1 MIFCPSSNFHSCLW
15 TEGQNLAL
23 YVSNKVP
30 ECLKL
35 PEQKVVEDALAT
47 HIDYIK
53 CPWFW
58 ANIAFAM
65 SECVRAMKTEFQGAS
80 TNYENKAQ
88 SDSDFELELNRCI
101 LLGRGF
107 YTQNE
112 GNGGMW
118 VR

>member
-1 MIFCPSSNFHSCLW
+1 MFCFISCSSC
-15 TEGQNLAL
+15 TLAI
-23 YVSNKVP
+23 
-30 ECLKL
+30 ETKL
-35 PEQKVVEDALAT
+35 T
-47 HIDYIK
+47 
-53 CPWFW
+53 
-58 ANIAFAM
+58 IAFAM
-65 SECVRAMKTEFQGAS
+65 SECVRAMKAEFQDAS

>member
-1 MIFCPSSNFHSCLW
+1 MRYFD
-15 TEGQNLAL
+15 
-23 YVSNKVP
+23 
-30 ECLKL
+30 L
-35 PEQKVVEDALAT
+35 PANPNDAN
-47 HIDYIK
+47 HQD
-53 CPWFW
+53 
-58 ANIAFAM
+58 IAFAM

-80 TNYENKAQ
+80 TNYKNKAQ